1 MNEMGIIEKTIDQFN
16 ATRKNWFD
24 KIDTKTDEIDI

>member
-1 MNEMGIIEKTIDQFN
+1 MGIIENTIDQFD
-16 ATRKNWFD
+16 AKRKIWFD